1 MENRCYLAMTAAEFQ
16 NCSSIPAHP
25 AWLSCHFS
33 PYTKGLSNV
42 PGQLPPGAMMIL
54 DDANPICG
62 HDPEVVRAQLDATV
76 RKNQCSCVLLDFQKP
91 GNEETAA
98 MAVYLGN
105 KLSCPVGISHL
116 YANEI
121 NCAVLLPPIPPDIPL
136 AEHIQPW
143 RGRKIWLELAM
154 DVMGYRVSKAGSQPF
169 HPTHLPKTR
178 LIDTSLCCHYAT
190 EIYDDYIDF
199 TLWRTAEDL
208 TLLMEQAEKYGV
220 SQFVGLWQEL
230 HQ

>member
-76 RKNQCSCVLLDFQKP
+76 RKTNAAASCLIFKNRAMKKP
-91 GNEETAA
+91 LPWPRILETNSPALW
-98 MAVYLGN
+98 VFL
-105 KLSCPVGISHL
+105 
-116 YANEI
+116 
-121 NCAVLLPPIPPDIPL
+121 
-136 AEHIQPW
+136 
-143 RGRKIWLELAM
+143 
-154 DVMGYRVSKAGSQPF
+154 
-169 HPTHLPKTR
+169 T
-178 LIDTSLCCHYAT
+178 
-190 EIYDDYIDF
+190 F
-199 TLWRTAEDL
+199 TQT
-208 TLLMEQAEKYGV
+208 K
-220 SQFVGLWQEL
+220 
-230 HQ
+230 